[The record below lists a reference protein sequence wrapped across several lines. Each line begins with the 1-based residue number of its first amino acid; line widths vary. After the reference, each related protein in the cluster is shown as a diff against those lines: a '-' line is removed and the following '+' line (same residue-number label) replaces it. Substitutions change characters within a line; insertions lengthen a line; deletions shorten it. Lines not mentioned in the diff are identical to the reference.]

1 MSDTDVRW
9 RAKKV
14 IQDQSNRLVTDTQ
27 IKKWDSKTDPGHTHT
42 KTDITDFPS
51 SMPASDV
58 KAWAKADNKP
68 SYVWNEIGNK
78 PTEFNP
84 SSHKHLKNDITD
96 FPESIKNPL
105 SMSIMLNGGNTEGKD
120 LFTYD
125 GSVAKTVNINY
136 LNIGAAPKEHYH
148 DDRYYTEEETDKTSE
163 YDVSMFTEKTTTEA
177 VESIKK
183 GDTEVVYIGRSTCG
197 YCVKFLPILQQAQKE
212 YGYTTTY
219 IDLTKM
225 TSDDQTTLL
234 TLDNDE
240 KYISENF
247 GYTPMILIFRD
258 GKLVKGWV
266 GYAEYSSFASFL
278 EENGITK

>member
-1 MSDTDVRW
+1 ME
-9 RAKKV
+9 KKNSKA
-14 IQDQSNRLVTDTQ
+14 QDNYTEILTKIFYVLIAIAVLVAANLFVNI
-27 IKKWDSKTDPGHTHT
+27 IKNGSTT
-42 KTDITDFPS
+42 
-51 SMPASDV
+51 
-58 KAWAKADNKP
+58 KAD
-68 SYVWNEIGNK
+68 
-78 PTEFNP
+78 
-84 SSHKHLKNDITD
+84 D
-96 FPESIKNPL
+96 
-105 SMSIMLNGGNTEGKD
+105 
-120 LFTYD
+120 
-125 GSVAKTVNINY
+125 
-136 LNIGAAPKEHYH
+136 
-148 DDRYYTEEETDKTSE
+148 TEEETDTTSE

-225 TSDDQTTLL
+225 TSDDQTSLL

>member
-1 MSDTDVRW
+1 ME
-9 RAKKV
+9 KKNSKA
-14 IQDQSNRLVTDTQ
+14 QDNYTEILTKIFYVLIAIAVLVAANLFVNI
-27 IKKWDSKTDPGHTHT
+27 IKNGSTT
-42 KTDITDFPS
+42 
-51 SMPASDV
+51 
-58 KAWAKADNKP
+58 KAD
-68 SYVWNEIGNK
+68 
-78 PTEFNP
+78 
-84 SSHKHLKNDITD
+84 
-96 FPESIKNPL
+96 
-105 SMSIMLNGGNTEGKD
+105 
-120 LFTYD
+120 
-125 GSVAKTVNINY
+125 A
-136 LNIGAAPKEHYH
+136 
-148 DDRYYTEEETDKTSE
+148 TEEETDTTSE

>member
-1 MSDTDVRW
+1 ME
-9 RAKKV
+9 KKNSKA
-14 IQDQSNRLVTDTQ
+14 QDNYTEILTKIFYGLIAIAVLVAANLFVNI
-27 IKKWDSKTDPGHTHT
+27 IKNGSTT
-42 KTDITDFPS
+42 
-51 SMPASDV
+51 
-58 KAWAKADNKP
+58 KAD
-68 SYVWNEIGNK
+68 
-78 PTEFNP
+78 
-84 SSHKHLKNDITD
+84 
-96 FPESIKNPL
+96 
-105 SMSIMLNGGNTEGKD
+105 
-120 LFTYD
+120 
-125 GSVAKTVNINY
+125 A
-136 LNIGAAPKEHYH
+136 
-148 DDRYYTEEETDKTSE
+148 TEEETDTTSE